1 MRVRSIDS
9 SADWLFGKGQ
19 NDYQQ
24 NQNAVT
30 QDIDTRLK
38 MFLGD
43 CFFSL
48 QGWIDWITLLR
59 GKSDLAISLAV
70 SAMIANTDGVTA
82 ILQLSIVADVQRRL
96 TITYQV
102 QTIYSTIPINSTTVI
117 IPVPT
122 PM

>member
-9 SADWLFGKGQ
+9 SEDWLFGKGQ

>member
-9 SADWLFGKGQ
+9 SEDWLFGKGQ

-122 PM
+122 AM

>member
-9 SADWLFGKGQ
+9 SRDWLFGKGQ